1 MIKLYD
7 YVIDADDNQYIVGIL
22 KKRKSKAKGEEEFV
36 SDARYHTTLSNA
48 CRDVF
53 ERVKRKVV
61 HEEEL
66 SATELV
72 ARITHMQQDFEKQ
85 LENVFGDGGQ
95 A

>member
-22 KKRKSKAKGEEEFV
+22 KKRKSKTKGEEEFI
-36 SDARYHTTLSNA
+36 SDARYHTTMSKA

-53 ERVKRKVV
+53 ERMKRKVV

-72 ARITHMQQDFEKQ
+72 QHLTRMQEDFKKQ
-85 LENVFGDGGQ
+85 LENVFGEDGQ
-95 A
+95 P

>member
-1 MIKLYD
+1 MINLYD

-22 KKRKSKAKGEEEFV
+22 KKRKSKTKGEEEFI
-36 SDARYHTTLSNA
+36 SDARYHTTLSSA

-53 ERVKRKVV
+53 ERMKRKVV

-72 ARITHMQQDFEKQ
+72 ARLTRMQENFEKR
-85 LENVFGDGGQ
+85 LENVFGEDGQ

>member
-1 MIKLYD
+1 MINLYD

-22 KKRKSKAKGEEEFV
+22 KKRKSKTKGEEEFI

-53 ERVKRKVV
+53 ERMKRKVV

-72 ARITHMQQDFEKQ
+72 ARLTRMQENFEKR
-85 LENVFGDGGQ
+85 LENVFGEDGQ